1 MELVV
6 DPVCGMEFAQQA
18 AAASSTYRTRVY
30 YFCHPVCQKI
40 FDADPTR
47 FVEDE
52 EAEASGA
59 TALNS
64 QEGKNRKIVKSDCEW
79 ISSAPMAKR

>member
-6 DPVCGMEFAQQA
+6 DPVCGMEFDQQT
-18 AAASSTYRTRVY
+18 AAASSTYKTRVY

-52 EAEASGA
+52 EAKASSA
-59 TALNS
+59 TTLNS
-64 QEGKNRKIVKSDCEW
+64 DKDENRRILKPDCEW
-79 ISSAPMAKR
+79 ITSARSAKR